1 MQSVDTLRET
11 IARDCRQHRRWMYFW
26 LAFYIVLT
34 ALLVLVFVT
43 TEKPEVR
50 HAAFIGYIGSALGI
64 LGLLISALTG
74 SPGKGL
80 SLVEIGGFLNIFHMP
95 LRLFH
100 YEMSSCEVP
109 PGELVAAAES
119 AVLERAEAERLAWLW
134 INRVPGIVVVTVLSL
149 ILWLVY
155 HEPVFAA
162 VNMVAGLLITQAQYY
177 TQPSAAM
184 KALVDIEAAAGP
196 TDTPEV

>member
-1 MQSVDTLRET
+1 MQSADALRKT
-11 IARDCRQHRRWMYFW
+11 IARDCRQHRRWIYFW

-34 ALLVLVFVT
+34 VLLVLVFVT
-43 TEKPEVR
+43 AKKSEVR
-50 HAAFIGYIGSALGI
+50 HAVFIGYIGSTLGI
-64 LGLLISALTG
+64 FGLLISALTG

-95 LRLFH
+95 LRHFH

-109 PGELVAAAES
+109 TGELVAAAES
-119 AVLERAEAERLAWLW
+119 AVLERAEVERLAWLW
-134 INRVPGIVVVTVLSL
+134 INRVPGIVVVTALSL

-155 HEPVFAA
+155 HEPVFAVA
-162 VNMVAGLLITQAQYY
+162 NMFASLLITQAQYY

-184 KALVDIEAAAGP
+184 KALVEIEAAAGP
-196 TDTPEV
+196 ADASGE